1 MNSRALCCGKRIE
14 FEATEKKFPI
24 FLVTL
29 AASSKDNALGLCSPN
44 PFPIPPGHTETF
56 LQIPVQCDDAYD
68 RLPAHGM

>member
-1 MNSRALCCGKRIE
+1 MNSRALWCGKRIE
-14 FEATEKKFPI
+14 FEATERKFPI

-29 AASSKDNALGLCSPN
+29 AASGKDNALGLCSPN
-44 PFPIPPGHTETF
+44 PIPPGHTESF